1 MDYKKMHD
9 QIVEACGGEDNI
21 ANVTHC
27 ATRLRIVV
35 VDENK
40 YDDMKIKG
48 VEGIL
53 NTIKVGNQHQLI
65 IGQEVKD
72 LYQTQFAN
80 YVGKEVKSGFNIKT
94 ILGNIAGFMGAVM
107 GPVIIPM
114 MACGLIKMVL
124 GFVVKWGWLADTSG
138 TYIVLSWI
146 ADLSSTFQPIFVG
159 YGVAKRLNT
168 SPIIAMMVACMLIA
182 PAFTNIINAGTPLS
196 VFGLNV
202 GLNNYASNTVASLL
216 VCTVA
221 AFLERGLSKVLPKMI
236 KDLFCPLLVLVI
248 MAPIGL
254 GIVGPLAVKLT
265 SVIATPLL
273 GLSNAMWLLLPIV
286 CVLMPYLI
294 MFAMHGV
301 FFGFTFSTYFPMYGY
316 DPLAMPASF
325 LSHCA
330 MGATSLAVGIK
341 SKVRS
346 IKQLGFSTAATIWL
360 SGISEPC
367 IFGILIQNK
376 LSMIGCAAG
385 SLAASIIYGIFAIKY
400 YVPVG
405 TSALYGIVAYI
416 TEKPFIGILGM
427 VVAIV
432 VSFVVTFIIYKDP
445 EVNNISES

>member
-1 MDYKKMHD
+1 MDYQKMHD
-9 QIVEACGGEDNI
+9 QIVEACGGAENI
-21 ANVTHC
+21 VNVTHC

-35 VDENK
+35 ADEEK
-40 YDDMKIKG
+40 YDDNRIKT
-48 VEGIL
+48 VEGVI

-72 LYQTQFAN
+72 LYSKMFTGYGGAVTSN
-80 YVGKEVKSGFNIKT
+80 GFNFKDF
-94 ILGNIAGFMGAVM
+94 LGNVAGFMGAVM

-124 GFVVKWGWLADTSG
+124 GFTLQWGWLTAESG

-146 ADLSSTFQPIFVG
+146 SDLQSTFQPIFVG

-168 SPIIAMMVACMLIA
+168 SPVVGMLVACSLIS
-182 PAFTNIINAGTPLS
+182 PVFTKAIAEGTPLS
-196 VFGLNV
+196 VFGINV
-202 GLNNYASNTVASLL
+202 GLVNYSGNTLATLL
-216 VCTVA
+216 VCVLA
-221 AFLERGLSKVLPKMI
+221 AYLEKGIGRILPKTI

-248 MAPIGL
+248 TAPLGL
-254 GIVGPLAVKLT
+254 GVVGPLAAKLT
-265 SVIATPLL
+265 AIIAQPLL
-273 GLSNAMWLLLPIV
+273 GLSNVMWLLLPIV

-330 MGATSLAVGIK
+330 MGATSLAVALK
-341 SKVRS
+341 SKQRS
-346 IKQLGFSTAATIWL
+346 IKQLGFSSCATIWL

-376 LSMIGCAAG
+376 YSMIGCAAG
-385 SLAASIIYGIFAIKY
+385 SLVASIIYGIFAIKY

-416 TEKPFIGILGM
+416 TEKPFIGVLGM
-427 VVAIV
+427 VVSIV
-432 VSFVVTFIIYKDP
+432 VSFVVTYTIYKDP
-445 EVNNISES
+445 EVNNIVE